1 MGGGNDDDGE
11 VFSLPLT
18 FSNASNNVVCLV
30 GFASTALG
38 FLEDIDASRKS
49 RVQDANL
56 FGAAER
62 FDRAV
67 RIQADALIHSNTRSY
82 GYRYLHEPIS

>member
-1 MGGGNDDDGE
+1 MGGEKEDGGD

-38 FLEDIDASRKS
+38 FLEDIDYNLEGLSSNRESVWRSGEIRSRTADTSKW
-49 RVQDANL
+49 VNL
-56 FGAAER
+56 LEY
-62 FDRAV
+62 
-67 RIQADALIHSNTRSY
+67 LIA
-82 GYRYLHEPIS
+82 

>member
-1 MGGGNDDDGE
+1 MGIATGKGGGSVGGENEDGGD

-38 FLEDIDASRKS
+38 FLEEDIDCKLEGLSSNRES
-49 RVQDANL
+49 VWL
-56 FGAAER
+56 SGEI
-62 FDRAV
+62 DRA
-67 RIQADALIHSNTRSY
+67 L
-82 GYRYLHEPIS
+82 